1 MFSNIEEAYQ
11 KVTKTL
17 KILLSQSCF
26 TASLGG
32 GGLKME
38 EIQKLKTNSHFFLIF
53 RST

>member
-17 KILLSQSCF
+17 KIQLSQSCF

-32 GGLKME
+32 GLKIE

-53 RST
+53 KAT

>member
-32 GGLKME
+32 GGAKNGR
-38 EIQKLKTNSHFFLIF
+38 NSKIENKFTFFSDF
-53 RST
+53 